1 MICRTH
7 TANYQCRKTQQLSQT
22 VERYSAQ
29 QLLIVKLA
37 DASMWTYVGVRTYVG
52 DFLSTSRVIF
62 VRPNAAR
69 G

>member
-7 TANYQCRKTQQLSQT
+7 TANYQCRKTAT
-22 VERYSAQ
+22 VADCRKIQ
-29 QLLIVKLA
+29 QLLTVKLA
-37 DASMWTYVGVRTYVG
+37 DASIWTYVG

>member
-7 TANYQCRKTQQLSQT
+7 NYCKLPMSKDTATRLLSKDT
-22 VERYSAQ
+22 ATGLR
-29 QLLIVKLA
+29 LTVKLA
-37 DASMWTYVGVRTYVG
+37 CGRLPV
-52 DFLSTSRVIF
+52 DFLIF